1 MFDYK
6 VEQQNC
12 YNVQD
17 DNKRNQLGIGTQRK
31 DDRPNQCADDHS
43 NPVINGK
50 RTPFLENNA
59 PFIIRSK

>member
-17 DNKRNQLGIGTQRK
+17 DNKRNQLSIGTQRK

-50 RTPFLENNA
+50 
-59 PFIIRSK
+59 